1 VPQSLV
7 NKFKEAVGD
16 AKVGH
21 ALGNALSVAPMERLL
36 RNVVVAANLCR
47 PEQQPPDFW
56 GKISSKVP
64 RFDCEKH
71 AADLELLQ
79 KDKIISIGWA
89 EDVCGDFNLVKWKLV
104 LSDYTVCRRFIDLWQ
119 ISGDKARDGF
129 SLLVPCL
136 LPKIC

>member
-1 VPQSLV
+1 M

-64 RFDCEKH
+64 RFDCEKF
-71 AADLELLQ
+71 LLVSRQ
-79 KDKIISIGWA
+79 CSQFITCWNSASCSGLA
-89 EDVCGDFNLVKWKLV
+89 LV
-104 LSDYTVCRRFIDLWQ
+104 LCFPPLQVSLRRT
-119 ISGDKARDGF
+119 S
-129 SLLVPCL
+129 
-136 LPKIC
+136 